1 MLKKFLFILSF
12 SFFLVSCKQ
21 TPDYEESVEDFEL
34 VSPNDIIEKKSNGDN
49 FFLYIGRSTCPYC
62 EIFAPKLKD
71 ASEDTES
78 SIFYLNVENESQENL
93 TSILNDT
100 EVTYVPALVYFE
112 SSNHK
117 SSLEDFTSEDIEV
130 SEISNYLENP

>member
-1 MLKKFLFILSF
+1 MKKFLFILSF

-62 EIFAPKLKD
+62 EIFAPKLKV